1 MNAKTMEGLIG
12 AGKNM
17 NLVNTPMKVY
27 KEARRK
33 GDTATMERAMG
44 YANDLTDR
52 ADAYKSKAE
61 EGMKEEADEMREKE
75 KAEREKRIEARKEDR
90 EKLEERINETRGN
103 DTVEISEEG
112 KILQQENLNLKDAG
126 HDEIDVELPGETA
139 ANEKTEIER
148 KPVTYTNTGEVSHA
162 VSTSSGYSKII

>member
-33 GDTATMERAMG
+33 GDTAAMERAMG
-44 YANDLTDR
+44 YADDFASR
-52 ADAYKSKAE
+52 ADEYKTKAE
-61 EGMKEEADEMREKE
+61 EGMKEEAEEIREKE
-75 KAEREKRIEARKEDR
+75 KAEREKRIEARREERKKLEDR
-90 EKLEERINETRGN
+90 MSETRGT

-112 KILQQENLNLKDAG
+112 KILQQENMNPKDTD
-126 HDEIDVELPGETA
+126 HVEIETEIPEGTISDTKSETA
-139 ANEKTEIER
+139 G
-148 KPVTYTNTGEVSHA
+148 KPVTYTKTGEISHA
-162 VSTSSGYSKII
+162 ASTSSDYSKII